1 MRPIHACILLALAAI
16 PAVPARADDWVINMT
31 VDNQF
36 DVYFGTPFATNFVAG
51 GGNNWPTT
59 YTFNAL
65 NRLPTDY
72 LYVATSSD
80 QSVAQGFLGS
90 FTNTTINLSTDTG
103 DLVWE
108 VFPAGQYLQQMGL
121 GAGPW
126 PAGLQPT
133 QAQVDIAINYAETN
147 GLWVAPVAGGYNGV
161 SPWGFRPGISTNAR
175 WIWHSANGDPDPTSP
190 GFNHDEF
197 LVFRIEGIVPTPGA
211 FALSALALAAA
222 TRRRR

>member
-1 MRPIHACILLALAAI
+1 MRHALAALVI
-16 PAVPARADDWVINMT
+16 GCGSTVAFADDWVISMT

-36 DVYFGTPFATNFVAG
+36 DCYYGTPFATNFLAG
-51 GGNNWPTT
+51 SGNNWTTT

-65 NRLPTDY
+65 GRLPTDY

-80 QSVAQGFLGS
+80 QAVAQGFIGTFKNLT
-90 FTNTTINLSTDTG
+90 TNLTTDTG

-121 GAGPW
+121 GSGPW
-126 PAGLQPT
+126 PASLQPT

-147 GLWVAPVAGGYNGV
+147 NLWVTPVAGGYNGV
-161 SPWGFRPGISTNAR
+161 APWGFRTGISTNAR

-197 LVFRIEGIVPTPGA
+197 LVFRIAGAVPTPGA
-211 FALSALALAAA
+211 AVLAGFALAAA
-222 TRRRR
+222 ARRRR

>member
-1 MRPIHACILLALAAI
+1 MRLIHASLCVALA
-16 PAVPARADDWVINMT
+16 VTSARADDWVINMT

-36 DVYFGTPFATNFVAG
+36 DVYFGTPFATNFAAG

-59 YTFNAL
+59 YTITANG
-65 NRLPTDY
+65 RLPTDY
-72 LYVATSSD
+72 LYVATASD
-80 QSVAQGFLGS
+80 HAAAQGMIGT
-90 FTNTTINLSTDTG
+90 FTNTTTNMVTDTG

-126 PAGLQPT
+126 PALLQPT

-147 GLWVAPVAGGYNGV
+147 NLWVTPVAGGYNGAA
-161 SPWGFRPGISTNAR
+161 PWGTRPGISSNAR
-175 WIWHSANGDPDPTSP
+175 WIWHSANGAADPTQG

-197 LVFRIEGIVPTPGA
+197 LVFRIAGAIPAPGSFA
-211 FALSALALAAA
+211 FLSLAAVPVL
-222 TRRRR
+222 RRRR